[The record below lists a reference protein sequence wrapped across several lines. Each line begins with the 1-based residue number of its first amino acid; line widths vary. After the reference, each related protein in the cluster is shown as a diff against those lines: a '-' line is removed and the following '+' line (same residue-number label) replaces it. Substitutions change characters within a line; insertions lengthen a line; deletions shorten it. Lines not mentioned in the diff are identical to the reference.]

1 MKIRPLIFG
10 LIACS
15 TSISSANTSDRISRL
30 ESQVAELQALVRQLT
45 GGSISRYKRFSEP
58 SSSSQKGNYEVLS
71 GDSFWKIS
79 RKFNISLSTL
89 ENANPGINP
98 KRLQVGSQ
106 IHIPGQR
113 AKSTKDRKNSSTSSR
128 SGIGTYT
135 VQDGDILGRI
145 SENHG
150 IRLYQLL
157 EANPG
162 LDAKRLQVGTV
173 LNIPKQT
180 RTHTAPPRK
189 TVKRDYSTATKK
201 TTPEPVR
208 NRPVTRET
216 GNVNNPYLNASRN
229 PNREIPSQAPEVAER
244 YTLPQDTRFK
254 EIAKQHYTTV
264 AKLNKLNKV
273 NLSPE
278 QIIKAGSQV
287 VVPSH

>member
-15 TSISSANTSDRISRL
+15 TSILSANTTDRISRL

-45 GGSISRYKRFSEP
+45 GKNLSRFKHSSESTH
-58 SSSSQKGNYEVLS
+58 SSKQGNYEVLS

-79 RKFNISLSTL
+79 QKFKISLSSL
-89 ENANPGINP
+89 EDANPGINP
-98 KRLQVGSQ
+98 KRLQVGAQ
-106 IHIPGQR
+106 IRIPGQR
-113 AKSTKDRKNSSTSSR
+113 VKSTKGRKNKSSR
-128 SGIGTYT
+128 RSGMGTYT

-157 EANPG
+157 DANPG

-173 LNIPKQT
+173 LNIPGQA
-180 RTHTAPPRK
+180 RTQPKPPRQPE
-189 TVKRDYSTATKK
+189 TREYSTATQRTIQK
-201 TTPEPVR
+201 PAEQR
-208 NRPVTRET
+208 AVTHET
-216 GNVNNPYLNASRN
+216 GNTNNPYLSASRN
-229 PNREIPSQAPEVAER
+229 SNRGISSQAPEVAQR
-244 YTLPQDTRFK
+244 YTLQQDTRFK
-254 EIAKQHYTTV
+254 EIARQHYTTV

-278 QIIKAGSQV
+278 QVIKAGSQV
-287 VVPSH
+287 IVPSH